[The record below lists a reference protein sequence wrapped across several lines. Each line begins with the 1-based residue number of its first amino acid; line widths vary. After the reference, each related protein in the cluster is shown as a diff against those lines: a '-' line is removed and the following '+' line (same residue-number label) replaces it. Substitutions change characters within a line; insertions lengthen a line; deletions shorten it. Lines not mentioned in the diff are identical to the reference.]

1 MKASDPNPLRL
12 LVGSFGVLIAAGTG
26 LLLLPAATPGG
37 HSITFVDALFTA
49 TSAACVTGLVVR
61 DTGTAFTPFGQV
73 VILGL
78 IQLGGLGIMTF
89 SVVIL
94 SALGRRLSLASRSVM
109 SHTLAGVAG
118 KEGLRP
124 FLKRVVQFTF
134 AAEGAGA
141 LVLFLRWREP
151 LGTVRAAWAAVF
163 HSVSAF
169 CNAGFSLWADSLV
182 RWRNDVVVNGTVM
195 GLIVLGGLG
204 FFVVREIK
212 RSWRRPRQF
221 SLHTK
226 VTLTTTA
233 WLVGAGTIA
242 VWIVERADAL
252 DGLSPASQF
261 LTATFQ
267 SVTAR
272 TAGFNSVD
280 LAEFTPAGLF
290 ILMMLMFVGGSP
302 GSCAGG
308 VKTTTLGV
316 LALATWERIRGHAH
330 VNAFGRSLGRS
341 TLENAVTITIGGI
354 LFTLAG
360 LFGLLFLQAPHSAL
374 REMHG
379 EFAALF
385 FEVVSALGTVGL
397 SVGVTESLTPTA
409 RVLVVVLMF
418 LGRLGPLTVATALAR
433 RSREPDW
440 KHAEE
445 DVMVG

>member
-1 MKASDPNPLRL
+1 MKASDSHPLRL
-12 LVGSFGVLIAAGTG
+12 LVGSFAALIAAGTG
-26 LLLLPAATPGG
+26 LLLLPAATPE
-37 HSITFVDALFTA
+37 SQPLNFVDALFTA

-78 IQLGGLGIMTF
+78 IQLGGLGIMTY

-94 SALGRRLSLASRSVM
+94 SALGRRLSLASRSVL
-109 SHTLAGVAG
+109 SQTLMGAVG
-118 KEGLRP
+118 KEGLRA

-134 AAEGAGA
+134 AAELAGA
-141 LVLFLRWREP
+141 LVLFLHWREP
-151 LGTVRAAWAAVF
+151 LGPARAAWAAAF

-182 RWRNDVVVNGTVM
+182 GWRDDPVVNGTIM
-195 GLIVLGGLG
+195 ALIVLGGLG
-204 FFVVREIK
+204 FLVAREIK
-212 RSWRRPRQF
+212 RSWRRPAHF

-226 VTLTTTA
+226 LTLTTTA
-233 WLVGAGTIA
+233 WLIGAGAIGI
-242 VWIVERADAL
+242 WIIERGDAL
-252 DGLSPASQF
+252 AGHSVASQL

-272 TAGFNSVD
+272 TAGFNTVD
-280 LAEFTPAGLF
+280 LAELTPAGLF
-290 ILMMLMFVGGSP
+290 ILTMLMFIGGSP

-308 VKTTTLGV
+308 IKTTTLGV
-316 LALATWERIRGHAH
+316 LAVATWERIRGHAH

-354 LFTLAG
+354 LVTLAG
-360 LFGLLFLQAPHSAL
+360 LFGMLFIQAPHSAL
-374 REMHG
+374 RELNG

-397 SVGVTESLTPTA
+397 SVGVTESLTPPA
-409 RVLVVVLMF
+409 RLLVIVLMF
-418 LGRLGPLTVATALAR
+418 LGRLGPLTVASALAR

>member
-1 MKASDPNPLRL
+1 MKANDSHPLRL
-12 LVGSFGVLIAAGTG
+12 LVGSFGALIAAGTG
-26 LLLLPAATPGG
+26 LLLLPAATPE
-37 HSITFVDALFTA
+37 SQPLTFVDALFTA

-61 DTGTAFTPFGQV
+61 DTGTAFTAFGQV

-94 SALGRRLSLASRSVM
+94 SALGRRLSLASRSVV
-109 SHTLAGVAG
+109 SHTLAGTTG
-118 KEGLRP
+118 KGSLRS

-134 AAEGAGA
+134 AVELAGA
-141 LVLFLRWREP
+141 LILFLRWREP
-151 LGTVRAAWAAVF
+151 LGAPRAAWAAGF

-182 RWRNDVVVNGTVM
+182 RWRDDPIVSGTVM
-195 GLIVLGGLG
+195 ALIVLGGLG
-204 FFVVREIK
+204 FLVVREVK
-212 RSWRRPRQF
+212 RSWRRPAHF

-233 WLVGAGTIA
+233 WLVGAGA
-242 VWIVERADAL
+242 VGIWIIERGDAL
-252 DGLSPASQF
+252 AGLSVASQL

-272 TAGFNSVD
+272 TAGFNTVD

-290 ILMMLMFVGGSP
+290 ILMMLMFIGGSP

-308 VKTTTLGV
+308 IKTTTVGV

-354 LFTLAG
+354 LVTLAG
-360 LFGLLFLQAPHSAL
+360 LFGILFLQAPHSAL
-374 REMHG
+374 RELHG

-397 SVGVTESLTPTA
+397 SVGVTDSLTPTS
-409 RVLVVVLMF
+409 RVLVIVLMF

-445 DVMVG
+445 DLMVG